1 MLAERY
7 HFYSYK
13 QSKTQSLTDYEAELR
28 KLALTC
34 DWNEAQLA
42 DNLRDKFMMG
52 LYSEC
57 LLQQLLTHDHKKSL
71 EDLFQHALTFEAAE
85 QESLK
90 CAETPTDN
98 TTVNALKQQLR
109 KKRSAR
115 ATTNQ
120 NSGREVQNT
129 RQSNEQY
136 TCSSCGANHPRST
149 CCFCNA
155 KCHCCGKVGHIQK
168 ICRSSTAVVNSSS
181 QPESAVVTLSHSI
194 DTTKEIPPMFQIL
207 QLPEL
212 GRRLRLMV
220 DSVSPVTFINSAT
233 WKDLKLT
240 STDRVLGAFEGQL
253 ITPLSYFQILAKREE
268 LPTQATVLPIYLS
281 HRGVNIIGRDGQKQL
296 NIVIDPQQFGLVA
309 TVSLMENKLHDIS
322 VCRLTCSNLD

>member
-7 HFYSYK
+7 RFYSYK
-13 QSKTQSLTDYEAELR
+13 QSKTQTLIDYVAELS

-42 DNLRDKFMMG
+42 DNLRYKFVMG
-52 LYSEC
+52 LYNEC
-57 LLQQLLTHDHKKSL
+57 LLQQMLTHDHKKSL

-90 CAETPTDN
+90 CAETPMDK

-136 TCSSCGANHPRST
+136 TCSSCGANHPSST
-149 CCFCNA
+149 CGFCNT
-155 KCHCCGKVGHIQK
+155 KCHRYGKVGHIQK
-168 ICRSSTAVVNSSS
+168 VCRSTIAVVNSSS
-181 QPESAVVTLSHSI
+181 QPELAVITLSHST

-207 QLPEL
+207 QFPEL
-212 GRRLRLMV
+212 GRRLLLMV
-220 DSVSPVTFINSAT
+220 DSASPVTFINSAT
-233 WKDLKLT
+233 RKDLEQPKLT
-240 STDRVLGAFEGQL
+240 STDRVLEANQL
-253 ITPLSYFQILAKREE
+253 HHLVISRSWLNVKTFQHKPQFYPFTCYAEVSTSLAGMVK
-268 LPTQATVLPIYLS
+268 
-281 HRGVNIIGRDGQKQL
+281 
-296 NIVIDPQQFGLVA
+296 
-309 TVSLMENKLHDIS
+309 
-322 VCRLTCSNLD
+322 SN

>member
-1 MLAERY
+1 MLSSFSGGHNAEAKKRAAFCTYVGSETFTLLCSLCAPGKPEDKTYEDLKEKLDKQYGVKKLVLAERY
-7 HFYSYK
+7 RFYSYK
-13 QSKTQSLTDYEAELR
+13 QSKTQSLTDYVAELR

-42 DNLRDKFMMG
+42 DNLRDKFVMG
-52 LYSEC
+52 LYSER

-71 EDLFQHALTFEAAE
+71 KDLFQHALTFEAAE

-90 CAETPTDN
+90 RAETPKDN

-149 CCFCNA
+149 CRFRNA
-155 KCHCCGKVGHIQK
+155 KCHRCGKVGHIQK
-168 ICRSSTAVVNSSS
+168 VCRSTTAVVNSSS
-181 QPESAVVTLSHSI
+181 SLS
-194 DTTKEIPPMFQIL
+194 
-207 QLPEL
+207 
-212 GRRLRLMV
+212 
-220 DSVSPVTFINSAT
+220 
-233 WKDLKLT
+233 
-240 STDRVLGAFEGQL
+240 
-253 ITPLSYFQILAKREE
+253 
-268 LPTQATVLPIYLS
+268 
-281 HRGVNIIGRDGQKQL
+281 
-296 NIVIDPQQFGLVA
+296 QQW
-309 TVSLMENKLHDIS
+309 
-322 VCRLTCSNLD
+322 